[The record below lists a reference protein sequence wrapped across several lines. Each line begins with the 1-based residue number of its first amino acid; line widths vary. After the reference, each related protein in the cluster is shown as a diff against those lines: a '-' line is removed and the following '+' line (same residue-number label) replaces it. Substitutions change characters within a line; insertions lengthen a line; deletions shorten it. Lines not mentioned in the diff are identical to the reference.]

1 MAWFEASS
9 KVSVDSMEGKADPEK
24 ASGAASKRVAT
35 SFFELGDLQ

>member
-9 KVSVDSMEGKADPEK
+9 KVRVDSMEGKADPEK